1 MCVARHQHFVWTR
14 LISLSTDY
22 EESPPEDFYSRR
34 YSDDYSPSPPHA
46 SGGSFYPGPASD
58 YAPPQAVD
66 NRAYRSTTT
75 FAAPSV
81 FNDNHTAAPP
91 PIPTYNPQDYAG
103 RPPNGAFERVTTT
116 RTERRGDDVSNTE
129 PYHSSYGSRS
139 IPTSAQMPYFPP
151 PPTSPFHKHRV
162 DPLGGHEEGALP

>member
-1 MCVARHQHFVWTR
+1 
-14 LISLSTDY
+14 LSTDA

-34 YSDDYSPSPPHA
+34 YDDDYSPSPPHA

-58 YAPPQAVD
+58 YAPPHAVD

-81 FNDNHTAAPP
+81 FNDNPNAAPP

-103 RPPNGAFERVTTT
+103 QPPNGAYEHVTTT
-116 RTERRGDDVSNTE
+116 KTTNRTRGDDVSNTE
-129 PYHSSYGSRS
+129 PYHSFRSGSRS
-139 IPTSAQMPYFPP
+139 IPPTANMPYFPP
-151 PPTSPFHKHRV
+151 PPTSPFPEHRV
-162 DPLGGHEEGALP
+162 DPFGRHEEGALPL